1 MVLRNTVN
9 QLPLQGSLSQRSGRN
24 HFVESP
30 PLCQVLN
37 PTISR
42 RKVQVDDHW
51 NLRLLKM
58 NNRTSL
64 LTTTGPDQDISFRT
78 SHFVDI
84 SGQLETKLAA
94 LESYA
99 EEMRDFPHPRCR
111 CEALARLRGSQVGL
125 KAAEVFIVL
134 RQISPR

>member
-1 MVLRNTVN
+1 MC
-9 QLPLQGSLSQRSGRN
+9 QHSLHPDGFEKYRKPTSKEVFPKDLEQIILWK
-24 HFVESP
+24 E
-30 PLCQVLN
+30 LCQVLN

-111 CEALARLRGSQVGL
+111 CEPWPGYAEARSV
-125 KAAEVFIVL
+125 
-134 RQISPR
+134 